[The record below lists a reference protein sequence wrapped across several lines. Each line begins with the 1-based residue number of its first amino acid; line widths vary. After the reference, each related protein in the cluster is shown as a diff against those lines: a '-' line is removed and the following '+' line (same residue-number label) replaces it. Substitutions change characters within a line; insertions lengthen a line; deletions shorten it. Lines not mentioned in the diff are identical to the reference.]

1 MTKGGSGVTLCW
13 CCVLNVLLDLA
24 EGSGGEKPKKKKN
37 NRPLTNTCTP
47 IAYWL
52 SWFPGRWNVFILIT
66 TVSLSKEL
74 LIQSKENPVLQEL
87 KNSVSVKEVL
97 HLCTTVSNAPP
108 GFTTCTNLHFKP
120 LFNITNRNR
129 WSFCTGFSADPL
141 LLSLSAPF
149 GASLS
154 RWDRYF

>member
-1 MTKGGSGVTLCW
+1 MHTDC
-13 CCVLNVLLDLA
+13 
-24 EGSGGEKPKKKKN
+24 
-37 NRPLTNTCTP
+37 
-47 IAYWL
+47 
-52 SWFPGRWNVFILIT
+52 ILIILVPRKMKCFYSYHN
-66 TVSLSKEL
+66 VSLSKEL

-129 WSFCTGFSADPL
+129 
-141 LLSLSAPF
+141 
-149 GASLS
+149 
-154 RWDRYF
+154 